1 MHPSN
6 PFFNPETHE
15 RQERS
20 PGPTSPPPSEHRST
34 NPFRRAKRTPMS
46 TGQEDTESPNT
57 NLPTRHTD
65 NDCASPDS
73 PTTSGRDP
81 GPDPDP
87 DPDISNLAPT
97 AGTSPSTPMTD
108 SPQESPAAQHGLA
121 STGTIRGPTTPAAGN
136 IPVNIRAR
144 RASRRGLNLH
154 VHWGDR
160 DAAASS
166 SATPDPPQDEQPEEQ
181 ATTPEQPQSP
191 PAGPPPNPP
200 NQPPTAPS
208 APDPGASQPNNNMYI
223 IQ

>member
-15 RQERS
+15 RQERL
-20 PGPTSPPPSEHRST
+20 PGPTSPPPSEIRST
-34 NPFRRAKRTPMS
+34 NPFRRAKRTPIS
-46 TGQEDTESPNT
+46 TGQEDTDSPNA
-57 NLPTRHTD
+57 NLPTCHTD

-87 DPDISNLAPT
+87 EISNLAAT
-97 AGTSPSTPMTD
+97 AGTSSSTPMTD
-108 SPQESPAAQHGLA
+108 SPQENPAAQHGLA
-121 STGTIRGPTTPAAGN
+121 STGITRGPTTPAAGN

-144 RASRRGLNLH
+144 RAGRRGLNLH

-166 SATPDPPQDEQPEEQ
+166 SSTPDPRQDEQPEEQ
-181 ATTPEQPQSP
+181 ATPEQPQSP
-191 PAGPPPNPP
+191 PAGSPPNPP